1 MTRDCQTPN
10 PTTDTDSR
18 RRSRSSDE
26 NTPALTA
33 ATGFVPAQ
41 PSAGPTADGERTM
54 ALTNA
59 WAPAISTSWRPPKYL
74 ARAWPR
80 PMCSISPNPC
90 LRSKASISSRVNKV
104 TQGSPNPARAR
115 PRRIH
120 RRRIHRQDRPPDPVR
135 RRHDPAGLHD
145 LRKLRG
151 KGPHPQAR
159 PDPSLPRP
167 RMPPAPSPRYSP
179 SAAVSSRPSWPGS
192 AASAS
197 AAIPGPGSPSAA
209 ATRTSAPAADP
220 VAGRRDRGPP
230 AAARRQCV
238 GQRTARR
245 LVGRDRQF
253 PVAAL
258 TGRSHP
264 GCSVARSASA
274 GSAPQRSP
282 AVRRRGFL
290 WAEPSAVGRWVPCDV
305 W

>member
-104 TQGSPNPARAR
+104 TKGSPNPALGPG

-135 RRHDPAGLHD
+135 RLHHPAGL
-145 LRKLRG
+145 LRPQETPRKGASPTSPAGPAATTSPDAARTIAALLALRG
-151 KGPHPQAR
+151 HVIAPILAGIGSPRIGREPKTWTTVDRGYEDLGIGLQTLFLHVGIA
-159 PDPSLPRP
+159 PRP
-167 RMPPAPSPRYSP
+167 ASARQQCVDQRNAPS
-179 SAAVSSRPSWPGS
+179 
-192 AASAS
+192 
-197 AAIPGPGSPSAA
+197 
-209 ATRTSAPAADP
+209 
-220 VAGRRDRGPP
+220 
-230 AAARRQCV
+230 
-238 GQRTARR
+238 
-245 LVGRDRQF
+245 
-253 PVAAL
+253 
-258 TGRSHP
+258 
-264 GCSVARSASA
+264 
-274 GSAPQRSP
+274 
-282 AVRRRGFL
+282 
-290 WAEPSAVGRWVPCDV
+290 
-305 W
+305 